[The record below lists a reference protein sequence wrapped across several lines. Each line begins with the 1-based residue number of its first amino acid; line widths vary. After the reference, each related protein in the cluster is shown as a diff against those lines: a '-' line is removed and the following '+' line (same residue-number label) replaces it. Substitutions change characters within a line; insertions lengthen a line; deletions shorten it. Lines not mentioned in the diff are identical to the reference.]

1 MHRAFIDGPAAAG
14 DEVPLHPDDA
24 HHLHR
29 VLRLR
34 VGDVIWVSDGRGGE
48 GRGTITRL
56 DGRTG
61 WVRVEDWRQS
71 PAEPPLDVVL
81 FQAVPKG
88 DRMDWLIQ
96 KATELGVHTIVPLQ
110 TKRTVVKLPRG
121 EAGAARQT
129 RWQRI
134 ARESAR
140 QINRAWIPIVEEVHD
155 FSAALETL
163 PERGHGTPDW
173 QAFIPWEER
182 PDAGFIKKLQGRDK
196 PKRVGLFIGPEGG
209 WDPQEVAEAGRWGI
223 EPVGLGPRVV
233 RSETA
238 GILALILT
246 LTVWGDLG

>member
-1 MHRAFIDGPAAAG
+1 MHRVFVPGPVAVG
-14 DEVPLHPDDA
+14 DDVQLDPDDA

-34 VGDVIWVSDGRGGE
+34 VGDAVWVSDGRGGE
-48 GRGTITRL
+48 GKGTITAL

-61 WVRVEDWRQS
+61 SVQVAEWRQS
-71 PAEPPLDVVL
+71 PTEPPIEVVL

-121 EAGAARQT
+121 AAGAGRQT

-140 QINRAWIPIVEEVHD
+140 QVHRSWIPIVEEVHD
-155 FSAALETL
+155 FSAALESMKA
-163 PERGHGTPDW
+163 RGHGTPDW

-182 PDAGFIKKLQGRDK
+182 PDAGFVPKLQARDK
-196 PKRVGLFIGPEGG
+196 SRRVGLFIGPEGG
-209 WDPQEVAEAGRWGI
+209 WDPEEVEGAGRWGI